1 MTAGLP
7 PFRPGEGQS
16 SWILLRHEAE
26 IRTRLERL
34 RSGLADPAL
43 NRVVEGLARPDVV
56 RERLSA
62 LSLSLEEALRTLG
75 TLHSELTH
83 PFETREA
90 GPEHFREPTEGDD
103 APAVGAPPAGSVSA
117 RSLPPGM
124 QEILDRF
131 LRQRSRSPGFGY
143 TLEHDPIRGWVIRWK
158 EVARDGSVVASG
170 RLYERPWK
178 WMPAPSSGSPPRL

>member
-1 MTAGLP
+1 VTGGPP

-16 SWILLRHEAE
+16 SWILLRQEAE

-62 LSLSLEEALRTLG
+62 LALSLEEALRTLG
-75 TLHSELTH
+75 TLHAELTH

-90 GPEHFREPTEGDD
+90 
-103 APAVGAPPAGSVSA
+103 VSA
-117 RSLPPGM
+117 PTPVTMEGGDTSVVDASAGSLPPGM

-131 LRQRSRSPGFGY
+131 LRQRSRAPGFSY
-143 TLEHDPIRGWVIRWK
+143 ALDHDPIRGWVIRWR

>member
-1 MTAGLP
+1 VTGGPP

-16 SWILLRHEAE
+16 SWILLRQEAE

-62 LSLSLEEALRTLG
+62 LALSLEEALRTLG
-75 TLHSELTH
+75 TLHAELTH

-90 GPEHFREPTEGDD
+90 VSAPTPVTMEGGRHLRRGCLRRFSSPGDAGDPGPFPAAEEPGAGLQLRPGSRPDSGMGHPVEGGGPGRKRRGLGPPLRTPVEVD
-103 APAVGAPPAGSVSA
+103 AGPVQRLSPPALNG
-117 RSLPPGM
+117 L
-124 QEILDRF
+124 
-131 LRQRSRSPGFGY
+131 
-143 TLEHDPIRGWVIRWK
+143 
-158 EVARDGSVVASG
+158 
-170 RLYERPWK
+170 
-178 WMPAPSSGSPPRL
+178 

>member
-1 MTAGLP
+1 MTGGPP

-16 SWILLRHEAE
+16 SWILLRQEAE

-56 RERLSA
+56 RQRLSA
-62 LSLSLEEALRTLG
+62 LALSLEEALRTLG
-75 TLHSELTH
+75 TLHAELTH
-83 PFETREA
+83 PFETRDV
-90 GPEHFREPTEGDD
+90 GPGPARTPMEGDAD
-103 APAVGAPPAGSVSA
+103 PAESAPAAGSLPGG
-117 RSLPPGM
+117 SLPPGM

-131 LRQRSRSPGFGY
+131 MRQRSRAPGFGY
-143 TLEHDPIRGWVIRWK
+143 TLEHDAMRGWVIRWK

-170 RLYERPWK
+170 RLDERPWK